1 MSLTSYRAA
10 PSRVTDETSRGSND
24 VIVCGKPNRPNSLGR
39 REKPLVAE
47 RLRGAA
53 YSTKNPAVKPDLQG
67 AGNLMP
73 RMGVW
78 SPVPL
83 RAIPEYWEVQR
94 RFNPAKG

>member
-1 MSLTSYRAA
+1 
-10 PSRVTDETSRGSND
+10 
-24 VIVCGKPNRPNSLGR
+24 LGR

-53 YSTKNPAVKPDLQG
+53 YSTKNSAVKPGLHG
-67 AGNLMP
+67 SGNLMP

-94 RFNPAKG
+94 RFNPQRDSPMFDPLTTSLSEGMIALRLLLAV